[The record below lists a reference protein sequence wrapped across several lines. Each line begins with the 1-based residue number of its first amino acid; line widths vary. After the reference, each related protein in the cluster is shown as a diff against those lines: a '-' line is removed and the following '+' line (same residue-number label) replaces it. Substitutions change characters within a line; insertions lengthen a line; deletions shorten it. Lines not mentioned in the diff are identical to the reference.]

1 MRRGDVVAGDQ
12 CVFERRSAAPP
23 PLRSFVYNSV
33 ELKYDVFMCM
43 TKELAL

>member
-1 MRRGDVVAGDQ
+1 MVNRIFLCFRKKE
-12 CVFERRSAAPP
+12 CAAPP